1 MKTCLF
7 FILSFRGVKK
17 QQPIK
22 KIKKIKNTELV
33 EKTEENDLK
42 TIVLE
47 PARSKAHVVLVKK
60 NKSQRVA
67 TGFLTE
73 SCRVTPGFFFSCFFF
88 NPARFQ
94 PLVDPSGRVGF

>member
-17 QQPIK
+17 KQPIK

-42 TIVLE
+42 TIVLD
-47 PARSKAHVVLVKK
+47 PARSKA
-60 NKSQRVA
+60 RV
-67 TGFLTE
+67 
-73 SCRVTPGFFFSCFFF
+73 PGFDWVTGSPESILFFLKSKPRCFSKKTKV
-88 NPARFQ
+88 NGLQ
-94 PLVDPSGRVGF
+94 PGF